1 MSRLLRQF
9 AIWMALFAVL
19 LPSVAQLL
27 PTAHGQPFG
36 LGELCT
42 TAGHRQA
49 PDSDNPSAPDQTHG
63 GHCLLCFMH
72 AADIGLPPTAGL
84 WNTLDGVIV
93 RVLAQPASALPTM
106 AVWLLPHPRGP
117 PTFS

>member
-27 PTAHGQPFG
+27 PVAHGQPFG
-36 LGELCT
+36 PGELCT
-42 TAGHRQA
+42 TAAHHKA
-49 PDSDNPSAPDQTHG
+49 PDSDNPSAPGQAHD

-84 WNTLDGVIV
+84 WNPLDGVIA
-93 RVLAQPASALPTM
+93 RALPQPAIVLPAT
-106 AVWLLPHPRGP
+106 AVWLLPQPRGP
-117 PTFS
+117 PAYS